1 MTPFRSVYEV
11 VAFWGALGLSLA
23 IAATWIIRHR
33 KPRGKRR
40 HDLFPLI
47 FLVIAGDIALG
58 YARILPL
65 PHWLFYPGEALFAL
79 GACFTTWSYAHLGRY
94 RLPYVEVLPAHQVI
108 EDGPYHYIRHPGY
121 VGAMVALTGLSLAV
135 QTWAALLATLSI
147 GGSLFAQ
154 RIYLEEAL
162 MKSELGAS
170 YVDYMART
178 KRFVPFVW

>member
-1 MTPFRSVYEV
+1 
-11 VAFWGALGLSLA
+11 
-23 IAATWIIRHR
+23 
-33 KPRGKRR
+33 
-40 HDLFPLI
+40 
-47 FLVIAGDIALG
+47 
-58 YARILPL
+58 
-65 PHWLFYPGEALFAL
+65 
-79 GACFTTWSYAHLGRY
+79 
-94 RLPYVEVLPAHQVI
+94 
-108 EDGPYHYIRHPGY
+108 
-121 VGAMVALTGLSLAV
+121 V